1 MPLQLLACSAC
12 NRLLCLRRRPL
23 QSGDLPSNESPLSR
37 PVSFGITS
45 MNLTDTLQ
53 IVRLTDV
60 GLKRDHNEDAIASDA
75 EIGLV
80 VLADGMGGYR
90 AGEVASEIAVL
101 TIVAELKEAM
111 LELEPGQID
120 PVTDMQAESLLIADA
135 VQKANASIYH
145 VSQDQPQCAGMGTTL
160 VMGMFTN
167 NKLLVGHIGDSR
179 MYCLRDDVLTRLT
192 EDHSLLQEQ
201 LNSGL
206 ITPEQARTSA
216 NKNLV
221 TRALGVDPEVDLELN
236 EFDVEVGDI
245 YLLCSDGLTDMMDDE
260 EIHATLKSLHT
271 NLELAANHLIQLAND
286 NGGADNI
293 SVILVRIL
301 KPFAAERSWYDNVL
315 NWLK

>member
-1 MPLQLLACSAC
+1 
-12 NRLLCLRRRPL
+12 
-23 QSGDLPSNESPLSR
+23 
-37 PVSFGITS
+37 

-60 GLKRDHNEDAIASDA
+60 GLKREHNEDAVASDA

-80 VLADGMGGYR
+80 VLADGMGGYK

-101 TIVAELKEAM
+101 TIIAELKEDM
-111 LELEPGQID
+111 QDMEPGQID
-120 PVTDMQAESLLIADA
+120 PVTDMQAESLLITDA
-135 VQKANASIYH
+135 VRKANESIYQ

-160 VMGMFTN
+160 VTGLFTN

-179 MYCLRDDVLTRLT
+179 MYRLRGEELTRLT

-206 ITPEQARTSA
+206 ITPEQAKVSA

-221 TRALGVDPEVDLELN
+221 TRALGVDPEVELELN
-236 EFDVEVGDI
+236 EYDVEVGDI
-245 YLLCSDGLTDMMDDE
+245 YLLCSDGLTDLVEDE
-260 EIHATLKSLHT
+260 EIHTTLTSLHT
-271 NLELAANHLIQLAND
+271 NLELAANHLVQMAND
-286 NGGADNI
+286 NGGKDNI
-293 SVILVRIL
+293 SVILIRVL
-301 KPFAAERSWYDNVL
+301 KPFAAERSWYDNFL